1 VTFVA
6 GMVVRPPRRRVNI
19 LARMRAG
26 GAPVGVCIRDI
37 SPRSM
42 LLEGATAPSP
52 GTFVEIIG
60 QEAFIAGQV
69 IWSKDGRF
77 GVRTRERLNVK
88 ATAIDLRSLRLT
100 ADELA
105 GPSCG
110 RSSNSHAIPE
120 DRGGLSH
127 RAESSRIL
135 GRRIEHVAVAT
146 CVAVAAVLVAAGA
159 YHTLARPFAAVAAGS
174 SLPK

>member
-1 VTFVA
+1 VAFVA
-6 GMVVRPPRRRVNI
+6 GMVARAPRRRVSI
-19 LARMRAG
+19 PARMRAG

-42 LLEGATAPSP
+42 LLEAGAAPSP
-52 GTFVEIIG
+52 GTFVEIVG
-60 QEAFIAGQV
+60 PEASIAGQV
-69 IWSKDGRF
+69 IWSRDGRF

-88 ATAIDLRSLRLT
+88 ATATDLRSLRLT

-105 GPSCG
+105 GTPCG
-110 RSSNSHAIPE
+110 RPRNSRAVSEGRE
-120 DRGGLSH
+120 DLGY
-127 RAESSRIL
+127 RAERSRMA
-135 GRRIEHVAVAT
+135 GRRIEHVAIAT

-159 YHTLARPFAAVAAGS
+159 YHTLARPFAAVAVGS